1 MIQKHKATITTTSGG
16 AATVY
21 SGLIR
26 GKLVAVHYEPGT
38 ILTGGDLT
46 ITSETTGLSLLTV
59 TDAGTSDVTWYPLAL
74 ACQTDTTAYT
84 DTGVEM
90 PLYDER
96 IKCVVAQGGDT
107 KTGTITFFT
116 CE

>member
-1 MIQKHKATITTTSGG
+1 MIIKHSVTITTTSGG

-26 GKLVAVHYEPGT
+26 GKLLAVEYDYGT
-38 ILTGGDLT
+38 LDAGTDLT
-46 ITSETTGLSLLTV
+46 ITADTSGQALLTV
-59 TDAGTSDVTWYPLAL
+59 TNAGAANSWWYPRAIPCI
-74 ACQTDTTAYT
+74 ADTTAFT
-84 DTGVEM
+84 DAAVEM

-107 KTGTITFFT
+107 KTGTINFYI
-116 CE
+116 CD